1 MSELSKDVMIKFTNA
16 QRSTNEQGKLRVQLS
31 MTDEVAVALIE
42 ELTKLVGSERGKAGK
57 NSVKL
62 DIHIREREHEGRTF
76 DSGFGFVKAVQDFG
90 AGGAKKSFKAPA
102 AEAFN
107 VADKIAKLKAKS
119 LGA

>member
-31 MTDEVAVALIE
+31 MNDQVAVELIE
-42 ELTKLVGSERGKAGK
+42 ELTKLVGSQRGKEGK
-57 NSVKL
+57 NSIKL
-62 DIHIREREHEGRTF
+62 DVHIREREHEGRTF

-90 AGGAKKSFKAPA
+90 AGGPKKTFKAPTA
-102 AEAFN
+102 ASFDVN
-107 VADKIAKLKAKS
+107 DKIAKLKAKT